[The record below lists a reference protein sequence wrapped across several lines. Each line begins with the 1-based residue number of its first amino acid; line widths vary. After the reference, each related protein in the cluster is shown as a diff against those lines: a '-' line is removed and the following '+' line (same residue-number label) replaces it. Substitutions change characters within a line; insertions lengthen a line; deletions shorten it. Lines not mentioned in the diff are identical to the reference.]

1 MREMDNNKTSRLP
14 HVVVY
19 FSDTGGGHRSAA
31 EAIIETLHIEY
42 GERLTTEMV
51 DAFKDYAPL
60 PLNKMPDLYPQMVKA
75 PKLWEASFYVTDGS
89 ARVRLI
95 TASVWP
101 YVRRHV
107 RAMVRSHPADLIVTV
122 HPYANTF
129 TLKALGWNR
138 PPFYTVVTD
147 IVTTHALWFDKRAD
161 RIFVPS
167 NAARLRAIALG
178 IPEGKLEV
186 VGFPV
191 ASRHCVAPG
200 QKAALRKKLGWP
212 LDKKIILLV
221 GGGEGMG
228 PIAKT
233 ARTIDESGLDIAQII
248 VVGRNQK
255 LKTHL
260 EAHTWENQT
269 MIYGFTRELP
279 DFMRAA
285 DILVT
290 KAGAASITEGL
301 NANIPMVMYAKLPGQ
316 EDGNVTFIEEAGAGV
331 FAPTPQLVTR
341 ALTRWICRPTE
352 YQQIVENARR
362 VARPDSARTI
372 AHAIGERLK
381 LSKTPGA
388 HAARQSKEN
397 SEGESLD
404 TDETKIRET
413 VL

>member
-1 MREMDNNKTSRLP
+1 MNNNHKNNKPP

-42 GERLTTEMV
+42 GNTLTTEMV

-60 PLNKMPDLYPQMVKA
+60 PLNKMPALYPQMVKA
-75 PKLWEASFYVTDGS
+75 PKLWEASFYVTDGR
-89 ARVRLI
+89 ARIRFI

-107 RAMVRSHPADLIVTV
+107 KAMIKSHPADLIVTV
-122 HPYANTF
+122 HPFANTF
-129 TLKALGWNR
+129 ALKALGWVR
-138 PPFYTVVTD
+138 PPFFTVVTD

-167 NAARLRAIALG
+167 EAARLRAVANG
-178 IPEGKLEV
+178 ITDEKLEV

-191 ASRHCVAPG
+191 ADRHCVPPG
-200 QKAALRKKLGWP
+200 KKASLRKKLGWP

-221 GGGEGMG
+221 GGVEGMG
-228 PIAKT
+228 PLAKT
-233 ARTIDESGLDIAQII
+233 ARAIDESGLDIAQVII
-248 VVGRNQK
+248 AGRNQR
-255 LKTHL
+255 LKTYL
-260 EAHTWENQT
+260 EAHSWENPT
-269 MIYGFTRELP
+269 IIHGFTRELP

-301 NANIPMVMYAKLPGQ
+301 NANIPIVMYAKLPGQ

-341 ALTRWICRPTE
+341 ALTRWLCRPKE
-352 YQQIVENARR
+352 YKQIVENARR
-362 VARPDSARTI
+362 IARPDSARTI
-372 AHAIGERLK
+372 AHAIGEQLK
-381 LSKTPGA
+381 LSPISRSRSRKE
-388 HAARQSKEN
+388 SKANTEIETLGS
-397 SEGESLD
+397 SESELQ
-404 TDETKIRET
+404 EA
-413 VL
+413 V